1 MYMLQYSSS
10 CLMLWTKGTTCLA
23 SWCRMVGKH
32 HYHFNHTKT
41 VGIVHVLTS
50 WPALLL
56 LDQLASCGFL
66 LSCHLCHVL
75 SRVHA
80 FYVLI
85 LWQYW
90 HSYRHHTLP
99 FPHPCNTEWPYRTMS
114 ASNCFRAVLGYG
126 KFSSCHSSTAE
137 SHLSE
142 TILYLNAK

>member
-23 SWCRMVGKH
+23 SWCRMVAKH

-66 LSCHLCHVL
+66 LSCHLCHAL
-75 SRVHA
+75 SWVHA

-90 HSYRHHTLP
+90 WHLYRHHTLP
-99 FPHPCNTEWPYRTMS
+99 FPHPCMQHIATISNYVCFQLFQGCPRLWQVFLMPLKHSRKSLKWNNTT
-114 ASNCFRAVLGYG
+114 
-126 KFSSCHSSTAE
+126 
-137 SHLSE
+137 
-142 TILYLNAK
+142 